1 MEVLMSTAG
10 FPIHRPVSFL
20 AATLVAT
27 TAIVLGDAQSAAAI
41 DSQGEL
47 QCQIGT
53 SQSVGKFIR
62 AKAQCIDNC
71 QKNAYA
77 AGETPD
83 CSPPYDSGAIQGCVS
98 TAEALAAGDMQAH
111 CTQDCPECYAGG
123 DCQVDA
129 GTRVADA
136 EAHVDALA
144 AEAFCDD
151 SASTDALTLSEFKC
165 QRTVRK
171 VVAHFAASKLKCF
184 AKCRK
189 GEISGKIPPGS
200 CSQPV
205 ADAKTQECIA
215 KAEQKT
221 AFLIDKKCEPT
232 VNPSADKP
240 ECAPYDTR
248 NGADWVAAE
257 EAAVDAIVPSLFCDD
272 ATTTTTTTTL
282 P

>member
-1 MEVLMSTAG
+1 MSTG
-10 FPIHRPVSFL
+10 SHSTHGPLFFL
-20 AATLVAT
+20 AATAVAT
-27 TAIVLGDAQSAAAI
+27 MTIVLGGARSAAAI

-53 SQSVGKFIR
+53 SQAVGKFIR
-62 AKAQCIDNC
+62 SKTQGIDNC
-71 QKNAYA
+71 QKTAFAN
-77 AGETPD
+77 GEAPD
-83 CSPPYDSGAIQGCVS
+83 CSPPYDSGPLQGCVNA
-98 TAEALAAGDMQAH
+98 AEGQAGGDMQSTCA
-111 CTQDCPECYAGG
+111 QDCPECYAGG

-129 GTRVADA
+129 DTRVADA

-151 SASTDALTLSEFKC
+151 SASTDALTLAEFKC

-171 VVAHFAASKLKCF
+171 VVAHFAATKLKCF

-189 GEISGKIPPGS
+189 GEVGGKIPAGS
-200 CSQPV
+200 CTQPV
-205 ADAKTQECIA
+205 SDVKTQECIA
-215 KAEQKT
+215 KAEAKT
-221 AFLIDKKCEPT
+221 AFLIDKKCESS

-248 NGADWVAAE
+248 NGAAWVAAE